1 MKPTLRD
8 IISEMVDA
16 EAVRKYRF
24 QWCGTFHRDR
34 YFEPDGNGDFI
45 QKGVSM
51 LMGVEWAWVM
61 NIEVESDDHDLKKMF
76 LI

>member
-16 EAVRKYRF
+16 EGGKKISFPMV
-24 QWCGTFHRDR
+24 WNFHRDR

-45 QKGVSM
+45 QKNVSM

-61 NIEVESDDHDLKKMF
+61 NIEVELDDP
-76 LI
+76 